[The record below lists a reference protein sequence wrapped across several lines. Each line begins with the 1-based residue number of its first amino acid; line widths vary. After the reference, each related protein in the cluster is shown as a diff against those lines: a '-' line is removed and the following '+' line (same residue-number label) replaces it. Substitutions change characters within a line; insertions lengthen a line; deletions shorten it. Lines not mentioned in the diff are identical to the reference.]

1 MLFDDDPVAGRVR
14 IGATRIGAAPPGF
27 DPQQL
32 WPLPQRLARRKL
44 GLQLGKFIVLQLGRI
59 VPGKGIDTLIDS
71 LALLRRRDRIDA
83 MLLVVGTGD
92 DTPELTRLRNLARHL
107 GMARHVQFA
116 GSEGRAELRYYFGAA
131 DVCASVPWHEPRSV
145 TPVEA
150 MACARPVVCAVGSA
164 VIDGVTGMLVPAR
177 DPQALAAALAHYA
190 AQPALARAH
199 GVAARARVEQR
210 YSIGAMLAGYLSL
223 YDRLARIKIKP
234 NKVNEPCAE

>member
-1 MLFDDDPVAGRVR
+1 MLFDDDPAAGRVR
-14 IGATRIGAAPPGF
+14 SGATRVGAAPPGF

-83 MLLVVGTGD
+83 MLLVVGAGD
-92 DTPELTRLRNLARHL
+92 DTSELTRLRNLARQL

-116 GSEGRAELRYYFGAA
+116 GSGGRAELRYYYGAA
-131 DVCASVPWHEPRSV
+131 DVCASVPWHEPRGV

-177 DPQALAAALAHYA
+177 DPQAVAAALAALHA
-190 AQPALARAH
+190 NPQLARAM
-199 GVAARARVEQR
+199 GDEGMRRAFQHVTWR
-210 YSIGAMLAGYLSL
+210 
-223 YDRLARIKIKP
+223 RLARQAAAVP
-234 NKVNEPCAE
+234 STASR